1 MHRFPGTGVVPSW
14 SPKNGSLSVCTW
26 TSLVILMGFSKFRI
40 SLPKKSNNNKNMCLY
55 SSLFCPNTQQNQ
67 LRSSKTHVNK
77 QESYII
83 APNRTIIAAGKA
95 LVWIMTAPNG
105 TFGFTI
111 QPWRFPMLT
120 THFHDRSSSLCFC
133 PWRIYGTGIFY
144 PDSDVP
150 FK

>member
-1 MHRFPGTGVVPSW
+1 MHRFPVIFNGVVPSW

-26 TSLVILMGFSKFRI
+26 TSLVILMGFLHLLFWVTQKNRCFY
-40 SLPKKSNNNKNMCLY
+40 SLCFPK
-55 SSLFCPNTQQNQ
+55 TQQNQ
-67 LRSSKTHVNK
+67 LRSSKTQVNT

-144 PDSDVP
+144 PDSRCAI
-150 FK
+150 